1 MDAPKLKEPEERRW
15 GIGGV
20 PLPKKWVPGLRPF
33 KNAPQPPFDF
43 STRMRELCRD
53 IADRCPTLAHIDPAV
68 MLVTFTASRSE
79 SRYGLQARV
88 TPLRDANGSAFSLR
102 RGTLFRVQ
110 RYVVDGVEQ
119 RYILTFC
126 LPRFLNRPFEQKLV
140 TVFHELYHIGPKFDG
155 DLRRH
160 AGRCRYH
167 THSKSGYDARMAEL
181 AHAYLAHH
189 PDPALFHF
197 LHSNFEPLWKRHGG
211 IYGVVVPQPKLIPVP
226 RDART
231 QE

>member
-1 MDAPKLKEPEERRW
+1 MDERKVKLSDVRRW
-15 GIGGV
+15 GIGGS
-20 PLPKKWVPGLRPF
+20 PLPQKWVPGLRPF
-33 KNAPQPPFDF
+33 KDAPEPAFDF
-43 STRMRELCRD
+43 SSRMRTLCRD
-53 IADRCPTLAHIDPAV
+53 VADRCPTLAHIDPS
-68 MLVTFTASRSE
+68 LTLITFTASRSK

-88 TPLRDANGSAFSLR
+88 TPLRVENGSAYARR

-110 RYVVDGVEQ
+110 RYLVDGIEQ

-126 LPRFLNRPFEQKLV
+126 LPRFQNLPFEQKLI

-160 AGRCRYH
+160 AGRCQYH
-167 THSKSGYDARMAEL
+167 THSKSGYDAHMAEL
-181 AHAYLAHH
+181 VHAYLAHH

-197 LHSNFEPLWKRHGG
+197 LHFNFEPLWRQHGG
-211 IYGVVVPQPKLIPVP
+211 IYGTVVPQPKMIPLP
-226 RDART
+226 RGERM